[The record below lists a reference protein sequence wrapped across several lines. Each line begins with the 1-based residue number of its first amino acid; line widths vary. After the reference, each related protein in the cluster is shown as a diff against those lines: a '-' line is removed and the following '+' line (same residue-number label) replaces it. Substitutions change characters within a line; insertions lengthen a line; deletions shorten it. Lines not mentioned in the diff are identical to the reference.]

1 MNLPQVNEVVEAVLY
16 EGYILYPYRPTAKK
30 NRQRF
35 TFGRVYPQDFS
46 VAQNG
51 AEPFAMRT
59 ECLLAGKDETRLEVS
74 VRFLQVTSREILSF
88 REPQPELPAMLS
100 AASVEL
106 VPELVVDGQSFLTWQ
121 EAVEREVNVAPQ
133 NIKQMTTGRD
143 ELPLI
148 RTYGTMSSL
157 PFEFPDEE
165 QLEPINDRHG
175 AIVGVIRRRR
185 ERLEGEIRCEIEEV
199 EAGLFKI
206 AVEIVN
212 RTPVPATD
220 IENQDAVLLR
230 TLASTHTVLHTE
242 DGEFISLMDPPDSRR
257 ELAAACKN
265 QGTWPVLVGDE
276 VAADRTTILSSPII
290 LYDYPEIAAESP
302 GDLFDGTEI
311 DEILTLRV
319 MTMTDAEKE
328 EMRQSDPRAR
338 RILERTESLPED
350 QLLKMH
356 GVVRELR
363 SSDEIQ
369 TWTSEDFFSNDRRLE
384 EAEVNGVVL
393 RAGDRVKI
401 KPRARADIMDIALT
415 GKIAAIEAIE
425 QDAEGRIHF
434 ALVLDDDPG
443 KDLGYLRQPGHR
455 FFYTIDEVEPVPEV
469 R

>member
-35 TFGRVYPQDFS
+35 TFGRVYPHDYS

-51 AEPFAMRT
+51 AEPFVMRT
-59 ECLLAGKDETRLEVS
+59 ECLLTGEHETRLEVS
-74 VRFLQVTSREILSF
+74 VRFLHVTSREILSF
-88 REPQPELPAMLS
+88 REPQRELPAVLS

-106 VPELVVDGQSFLTWQ
+106 VPELQVDGQSFLTWQ
-121 EAVEREVNVAPQ
+121 EAVEREVNVTPQ
-133 NIKQMTTGRD
+133 NLKQ
-143 ELPLI
+143 I
-148 RTYGTMSSL
+148 AGTKCRL
-157 PFEFPDEE
+157 PFEFPAEE
-165 QLEPINDRHG
+165 HLEPIKDRHG
-175 AIVGVIRRRR
+175 SIVGLIRRRR
-185 ERLEGEIRCEIEEV
+185 ERLEGEILCETEEV

-212 RTPVPATD
+212 STLVPATD
-220 IENQDAVLLR
+220 VENQEAVLLR

-276 VAADRTTILSSPII
+276 VTADRTTMLSSPII
-290 LYDYPEIAAESP
+290 LYDYPKIAAESP
-302 GDLFDGTEI
+302 GELFDGTEI

-363 SSDEIQ
+363 SSNEIQ
-369 TWTSEDFFSNDRRLE
+369 AWISEDFFGNDRRLE
-384 EAEVNGVVL
+384 EAEVGGVVL
-393 RAGDRVKI
+393 RPGDRVKI
-401 KPRARADIMDIALT
+401 RPRSRADIMDIALT

-443 KDLGYLRQPGHR
+443 KDLGYMRQPGHR
-455 FFYTIDEVEPVPEV
+455 FFYTIDEIEPVPEA

>member
-1 MNLPQVNEVVEAVLY
+1 MNLTLVNEVVEAVLY

-35 TFGRVYPQDFS
+35 TFGRVYPHDYS

-51 AEPFAMRT
+51 AEPFVIGT
-59 ECLLAGKDETRLEVS
+59 QCLFTGKDETRLEVS
-74 VRFLQVTSREILSF
+74 VRFLHVTSREILSF
-88 REPQPELPAMLS
+88 REPQLELPAFLS

-106 VPELVVDGQSFLTWQ
+106 VPELQVDGRSFLTWQ
-121 EAVEREVNVAPQ
+121 EAVEREVNLPSRTT
-133 NIKQMTTGRD
+133 KQ
-143 ELPLI
+143 I
-148 RTYGTMSSL
+148 AGTKYRQT
-157 PFEFPDEE
+157 FEFPAEE
-165 QLEPINDRHG
+165 HLEPIKDRHDSMIG
-175 AIVGVIRRRR
+175 LIRRRR
-185 ERLEGEIRCEIEEV
+185 ERLEGEILCETEEIK
-199 EAGLFKI
+199 AGLFKI

-212 RTPVPATD
+212 RTPVPGT
-220 IENQDAVLLR
+220 ELNNQDAVLLR
-230 TLASTHTVLHTE
+230 TLASTHTVLHTV
-242 DGEFISLMDPPDSRR
+242 DGAFVSLMDPPDSQR

-265 QGTWPVLVGDE
+265 QGTWPVLVGNE
-276 VAADRTTILSSPII
+276 ASADRTTMLSSPII
-290 LYDYPEIAAESP
+290 LYDYPKIAPESP

-319 MTMTDAEKE
+319 MTMTEAEKE

-363 SSDEIQ
+363 SFDEDI
-369 TWTSEDFFSNDRRLE
+369 FGNDRRLDQ
-384 EAEVNGVVL
+384 ALVDGVVL
-393 RAGDRVKI
+393 RAGDRVII
-401 KPRARADIMDIALT
+401 KPKSRADIMDIALT
-415 GKIAAIEAIE
+415 GKVAAIEGIE

-443 KDLGYLRQPGHR
+443 KDLGYMRQPGHR
-455 FFYTIDEVEPVPEV
+455 FFYTIDEVEPVPEA